1 MEEEY
6 AAEFY
11 EEGREVKMKNRLH
24 NPCPTCVEYD
34 FCQAYWACDS
44 RIRYLQKRRQIRAH
58 MEEIMER
65 ARRERDNG
73 HRQLSQER

>member
-1 MEEEY
+1 MI
-6 AAEFY
+6 
-11 EEGREVKMKNRLH
+11 MKTKSRLH

-65 ARRERDNG
+65 ARRECDNG